1 MKVIEIERP
10 GGPEVLRLAE
20 RPKPDLGPGEVL
32 VRVVAAGV
40 NRPDVTQRIGQ
51 YPPPPGASDLPGL
64 DIAGIVEAAADDV
77 AWPRRGEAVCALVT
91 GGGYAEYCKAPALQC
106 LPLPKGFSFVEAA
119 ALPEVL
125 FTTWNSMVWLGRLAA
140 GEKVMIQGG
149 TSGVGLAAIQIA
161 KQLYGA
167 SVFTTSGT
175 AEKLEVCRT
184 YGADHALSYRG
195 DWDKEILD
203 LTDGQGV
210 DLILD
215 SQAGTYT
222 NRQLQILAFD
232 GRLVLL
238 ATHQSLES
246 TINCRNIVRR
256 RLTLAGA
263 TIRPRAP
270 AYKGR
275 IAEALRKEVWPLL
288 ESRAMRIPIYRS
300 LPLADAREAHRL
312 MDANQQIGKVTL
324 LVDAAVATDIP

>member
-1 MKVIEIERP
+1 
-10 GGPEVLRLAE
+10 
-20 RPKPDLGPGEVL
+20 
-32 VRVVAAGV
+32 
-40 NRPDVTQRIGQ
+40 
-51 YPPPPGASDLPGL
+51 
-64 DIAGIVEAAADDV
+64 
-77 AWPRRGEAVCALVT
+77 
-91 GGGYAEYCKAPALQC
+91 
-106 LPLPKGFSFVEAA
+106 
-119 ALPEVL
+119 
-125 FTTWNSMVWLGRLAA
+125 MVWLGRLAA

-288 ESRAMRIPIYRS
+288 ESRAMRIPIDRS